1 MADSHI
7 RTKWWL
13 LPFSWLYGII
23 VEFRNLLFD
32 MEILK
37 SESYPIPLINVGN
50 ITVGG
55 TGKTPHVEYLI
66 RLLSENYKV
75 AVLSRGYKRKSKG
88 YLLAKLTSSIQKIG
102 DEPWQMKQKFPHI
115 HVAVDANRRRGI
127 QRLIEDEETK
137 DVEVIL
143 LDDAYQHRYVK
154 PGLNILLT
162 DYHRLFTEDTLLPAG
177 RLREQPAGKRRA
189 NMVVVSKCPQGMKP
203 IEYRVLQR
211 RLDLMPFQKL
221 FFSTLRYGYLK
232 GLFNG
237 QILDLDTLKEQK
249 QNVLLVAGIGNP
261 QQLEDDLR
269 KYANHVSVLSF
280 PDHHYFST
288 RDTKKIAS
296 EFEKLSE
303 PKLIVTTEKDA
314 SRLLDLKGLSIQ
326 VENNL
331 YVLPIKVEILK
342 ENATTFNS
350 NIENYVRK
358 NLRNS
363 SMD

>member
-1 MADSHI
+1 M
-7 RTKWWL
+7 
-13 LPFSWLYGII
+13 PFSWLYGLA

-37 SESYPIPLINVGN
+37 SQSYPIPLINVGN

-66 RLLSENYKV
+66 RLLSDKYKV
-75 AVLSRGYKRKSKG
+75 AVLSRGYKRKSRG
-88 YLLAKLTSSIQKIG
+88 YILADTTSSMQEIG
-102 DEPWQMKQKFPHI
+102 DEPWQMKQKFPHV

-127 QRLIEDEETK
+127 QRLLKDEKTK

-154 PGLNILLT
+154 AGMNILLT
-162 DYHRLFTEDTLLPAG
+162 DYHRMFTEDALLPAG
-177 RLREQPAGKRRA
+177 RLREDPTGKSRA
-189 NMVVVSKCPQGMKP
+189 HMVVVSKCPQGMKP

-221 FFSTLRYGYLK
+221 FFSTFKYGYLK

-237 QILDLDTLKEQK
+237 KVLELDSLKEEK
-249 QNVLLVAGIGNP
+249 QNVLLLTGIGTP
-261 QQLEDDLR
+261 QQMEQDLR
-269 KYANHVSVLSF
+269 KYTSQISVLSF
-280 PDHHYFST
+280 PDHHYFSAKDAKT
-288 RDTKKIAS
+288 ISAA
-296 EFEKLSE
+296 FEEMPE
-303 PKLIVTTEKDA
+303 PKIIITTEKDA
-314 SRLLDLKGLSIQ
+314 TRLLELNGLSSP
-326 VENNL
+326 VEENL
-331 YVLPIKVEILK
+331 YVLPIEVEILK